1 MHRTQI
7 RPRTSHTTSVPNEKI
22 KEFLE
27 PQTMVKLTDEDL
39 AADLVKPITMF
50 EVREIIDKL
59 KRTNHKESMDCLVNI
74 TRHL

>member
-27 PQTMVKLTDEDL
+27 PETMVKLTDEDL

-50 EVREIIDKL
+50 EVREY
-59 KRTNHKESMDCLVNI
+59 
-74 TRHL
+74 